1 MSDFFTSRRRALRH
15 VLSRASALATL
26 AVVPALCGLS
36 HAQEWPGKRP
46 ITLVVGF
53 PAGGSADMIARTVA
67 EPLGKRLGTPVVI
80 ENISGAGGTIAG
92 QKVVNAAPDGYT
104 LFMASGSEVSIA
116 RLFNPAVKY
125 NGETD
130 FTHIGLVGDVPMVLV
145 ASPGSGLKS
154 APEALLKAQR
164 EPGTLSYASS
174 GVGTVLHVAGE
185 LLNQK
190 AGTKITHVPYRG
202 AAQMAI
208 DVAGGNIELAFF
220 MTPTALPHIEA
231 GKMVALGVTTSGR
244 SRAAPQIPS
253 LSETPALKGFDISLW
268 NGLFGPAKMPP
279 AITARLNRELNEVL
293 REPAVWQK
301 LQKAGVETQGGTPQA
316 LTQRIRDEVK
326 RVQSIAPAAMKAG
339 S

>member
-1 MSDFFTSRRRALRH
+1 MPSLRPSRRHILIRACTLAALTIIPALTS
-15 VLSRASALATL
+15 LSR
-26 AVVPALCGLS
+26 
-36 HAQEWPGKRP
+36 AQEWPGKKP
-46 ITLVVGF
+46 ITLIVGF

-67 EPLGKRLGTPVVI
+67 EPLGKHLGTAIVI
-80 ENISGAGGTIAG
+80 ENVSGAGGTIAG

-130 FTHIGLVGDVPMVLV
+130 FTPIGLVGDVPMVLV
-145 ASPGSGLKS
+145 ASPKSGLKTV
-154 APEALLKAQR
+154 AEALDKARR
-164 EPGTLSYASS
+164 EPNALSYASS
-174 GVGTVLHVAGE
+174 GVGTVLNVAGE

-190 AGTKITHVPYRG
+190 AGTKISHVPYRG

-220 MTPTALPHIEA
+220 MTPTALPHIET
-231 GKMVALGVTTSGR
+231 GKMVALGVTTQGR

-253 LSETPALKGFDISLW
+253 LSETPALKGYDISLW
-268 NGLFGPAKMPP
+268 NALFGPAKMPP
-279 AITARLNRELNEVL
+279 AITARLNKELNEVL

-301 LQKAGVETQGGTPQA
+301 LQKAGVDAQGSTPQG
-316 LTQRIRDEVK
+316 LSQRIRDEVK
-326 RVQSIAPAAMKAG
+326 RVQSIAPATMKAG
-339 S
+339 G